1 MLYCKHL
8 NKTNK
13 LTNSPFILRKEN
25 LPMNTKPT
33 AIVIGAGIGGIA
45 TAARLAK
52 NGFSVTVLEK
62 NDKPGGRCN
71 QIVQDGHRFDIGPTL
86 FLMPEIWE
94 ETFAALGEKMSDHL
108 ELKRI
113 DPTYKVHFDDG
124 LQIQLTSDIGK
135 MQEQLE
141 KVEKTAFTGF
151 LSYIAEGARHYKIS
165 VEKFVGRNFYNI
177 FEYFSLSNLPL
188 IFQLKALDKHYRN
201 TSRYFKD
208 ERLKA
213 AFTFQNM
220 YLGLSPYDAPAT
232 YSLLQYTELAEGV
245 WYPVGG
251 MYAGIE
257 ALTRVAEKLGVR
269 FVYNAAVKAIQAEGS
284 RVHAVETEGGQVYE
298 ADLFVGNADLPYI
311 YKELL
316 PKNAEA
322 EKLDKKLYTCSTI
335 MFYWGVDKAYP
346 EIAHHNVF
354 LGGDYK
360 ASFDQI
366 FNEHRLPEQP
376 SFYVHAPARTDP
388 GAAPAGQETLYV
400 LVPVGH
406 MDQSNEHEW
415 PKMVERARE
424 TVFARLEKE
433 MGISDLREHIKFEIT
448 YTPKEWKERFN
459 LEKGAAFGLSH
470 NFWQVGFLR
479 PQNRH
484 AQFKNMYFAGASTH
498 PGTGLPIVLLSARLT
513 TERILK
519 EFKGLTVA
527 GYKLSPATGD

>member
-1 MLYCKHL
+1 M
-8 NKTNK
+8 
-13 LTNSPFILRKEN
+13 S
-25 LPMNTKPT
+25 KPT

-52 NGFSVTVLEK
+52 NGYQVTVLEK
-62 NDKPGGRCN
+62 NGTPGGRCN
-71 QIVQDGHRFDIGPTL
+71 QIVRDGHRFDIGPTL
-86 FLMPEIWE
+86 FLMPEVWE

-124 LQIQLTSDIGK
+124 LQLQLTSNIGE
-135 MQEQLE
+135 MQTQLE

-151 LSYIAEGARHYKIS
+151 LNYIAEGSKHYKIS
-165 VEKFVGRNFYNI
+165 LEKFVGRNFYNI
-177 FEYFSLSNLPL
+177 FEYFSLANLPL
-188 IFQLKALDKHYRN
+188 LFQLKALVTHYSN
-201 TSRYFKD
+201 VGKYFKD

-245 WYPVGG
+245 WFPMGG

-257 ALTRVAEKLGVR
+257 ALTAVAERLGVR
-269 FVYNAAVKAIQAEGS
+269 FVYNAPVKRLHVEGA
-284 RVHAVETEGGQVYE
+284 RVVSAETENSQVYE
-298 ADLFVGNADLPYI
+298 ADIFVGNADLPYI
-311 YKELL
+311 YKDLL
-316 PKNAEA
+316 PPNAEA
-322 EKLDKKLYTCSTI
+322 DNLDKKLYTCSTI
-335 MFYWGVDKAYP
+335 MFYWGVDKRY
-346 EIAHHNVF
+346 EQVAHHNIF

-366 FNEHRLPEQP
+366 FNDHTLPEQP
-376 SFYVHAPARTDP
+376 SFYVHAPARTDAA
-388 GAAPAGQETLYV
+388 AAPEGQDTLYV

-406 MDQSNEHEW
+406 MDQANRQDW
-415 PKMVERARE
+415 DAMANRARE

-433 MGISDLREHIKFEIT
+433 MGIHDLREHIKFEIVH
-448 YTPKEWKERFN
+448 TPITWKEKFN
-459 LEKGAAFGLSH
+459 LAKGAAFGLSH

-484 AQFKNMYFAGASTH
+484 AQYKNLYFAGASTH
-498 PGTGLPIVLLSARLT
+498 PGTGLPIVLLSAKLT
-513 TERILK
+513 TQRILK
-519 EFKGLTVA
+519 EARALAVKSAQALKAARAQKRST
-527 GYKLSPATGD
+527 SI